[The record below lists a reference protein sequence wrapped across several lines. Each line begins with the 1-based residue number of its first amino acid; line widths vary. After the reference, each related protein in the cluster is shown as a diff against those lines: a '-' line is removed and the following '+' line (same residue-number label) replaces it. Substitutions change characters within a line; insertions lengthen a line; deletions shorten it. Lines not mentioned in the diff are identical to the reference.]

1 MTILGGPELIYSGKA
16 KNVYKLDDRYLILE
30 FKDELT
36 AFDGAKRDNA
46 PQKGALAAA
55 MSAWFF
61 KVLEEHGIP
70 THFVEYDGDRRLKV
84 LRTDL
89 IPLEVIV
96 RNYAYGSQLKRMP
109 LLKKLQKFSRPI
121 VEFHYKS
128 DELHDPLV
136 LEDDIIEAGLL
147 NENELRYI
155 KDVALKVNEILSK
168 IFENVGLTFIDMKLE
183 FGRLG
188 DKIVLIDEIS
198 GDTFRVIDREG
209 KHLDKECY
217 RRGASPTE
225 LVSNYKKILEVL
237 NIKIEPIKIEG
248 K

>member
-1 MTILGGPELIYSGKA
+1 MLASSPRLIYSGKA
-16 KNVYKLDDRYLILE
+16 KNVYEVDDRYLILE

-46 PQKGALAAA
+46 PQKGVLAAA

-61 KVLEEHGIP
+61 KVLEENGVP

-84 LRTDL
+84 LKTQL

-136 LEDDIIEAGLL
+136 LEDDILEAGLL
-147 NENELRYI
+147 SESELKYI
-155 KDVALKVNEILSK
+155 KDLALKVNEILSK

-188 DKIVLIDEIS
+188 NKIILIDEIS

-217 RRGASPTE
+217 RRGAPSSE
-225 LVSNYKKILEVL
+225 LVNNYKKILELL
-237 NIKIEPIKIEG
+237 NIKIEPIKVEG
-248 K
+248 R